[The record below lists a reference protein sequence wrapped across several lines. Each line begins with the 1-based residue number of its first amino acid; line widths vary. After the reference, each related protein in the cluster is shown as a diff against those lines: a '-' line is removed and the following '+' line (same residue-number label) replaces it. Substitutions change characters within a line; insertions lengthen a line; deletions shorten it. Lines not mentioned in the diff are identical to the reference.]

1 MQLVLLTSHDSWMC
15 PPFVCANV
23 STDVDRRFGSLG
35 KGSESE
41 SKSTRPRVSAQSR
54 WSVSVSYRYRT
65 CAFVCVVVSI
75 DVDARFGSVS
85 RAREANWANRADSNR
100 MNATLSVSSHIII
113 RTALVCVYMSC
124 RSVEQSGVV
133 EAVRSVLS

>member
-1 MQLVLLTSHDSWMC
+1 MTRGCVPHS
-15 PPFVCANV
+15 CARTCRPM
-23 STDVDRRFGSLG
+23 STDGSGLWEKDRNRN
-35 KGSESE
+35 
-41 SKSTRPRVSAQSR
+41 QSR
-54 WSVSVSYRYRT
+54 RDRAFPLKVGGRCRCHRYRYRT